1 MGNAVDYVD
10 VQTAPQTNTNQRSQI
25 LRWLYSFVKRAFDI
39 VCSFLGLFF
48 LSPLFL
54 YASIRIPLDSPGPV
68 FFRGRRA
75 GKGGKEF
82 KILKFRTMYERPESY
97 DGLPLT
103 TQNDDRLTRFGT
115 WLSDTKL
122 NELPQLW
129 NVLIGEMSFV
139 GPRPENFDIAMEWPE
154 EVRAEVL
161 SVRPGV
167 TSPASVIYRDEKKL
181 LQGSGVM
188 DDYLR
193 NILPEKLRL
202 DQLYVRQH
210 SLVGDLDVIF
220 MTLIMLLPG
229 LRAVKLPESELY
241 SGPLSKFGT
250 RYLSWFIVDT
260 MTALISISVAGGLWR
275 LSSPL
280 DLGWDKAFGIAL
292 FLALCMAV
300 SNSLFGL
307 KKITWRYASPM
318 YVLDLGFSTAFSTLA
333 FWAADKFLLNSLQVP
348 FPMLIDFGIFSFFG
362 FVVVRYRER
371 LITGLASRWVRLRNQ
386 SNLMGERVLIIGAG
400 DCGQLGIWLI
410 EKSNLAS
417 AFSIVGIVD
426 DDFHKQNLKVSG
438 YPVIGTTR
446 EIKDIVARKNIGVI
460 VFAINKVDNSNRER
474 IIELCKQLPVRV
486 IMIPDLLHVLS
497 NYLARQSR
505 EVNHA
510 TSLD

>member
-1 MGNAVDYVD
+1 M
-10 VQTAPQTNTNQRSQI
+10 
-25 LRWLYSFVKRAFDI
+25 RWLSAVVKRGFDI
-39 VCSFLGLFF
+39 VFAFLGLII
-48 LSPLFL
+48 LSPFFL

-68 FFRGRRA
+68 YFRGRRA

-103 TQNDDRLTRFGT
+103 TQNDERLTRFGK
-115 WLSDTKL
+115 WLGDTKL

-139 GPRPENFDIAMEWPE
+139 GPRPEDFDIAMEWPE

-161 SVRPGV
+161 SVRPGM

-193 NILPEKLRL
+193 KILPEKIRL

-210 SLVGDLDVIF
+210 SLLGDLDVIF
-220 MTLIMLLPG
+220 MTLIMLLPR
-229 LRAVKLPESELY
+229 LRTVKLPESELY
-241 SGPLSKFGT
+241 AGPLFKLGS

-260 MTALISISVAGGLWR
+260 ITALISISVAGGLWR

-280 DLGWDKAFGIAL
+280 NLGWDKAFGIAL
-292 FLALCMAV
+292 FLALCLAV

-307 KKITWRYASPM
+307 QMVTWRYASPM
-318 YVLDLGFSTAFSTLA
+318 YVFDLACSTAFSMLA
-333 FWAADKFLLNSLQVP
+333 FWAADQYLFNSFQVP
-348 FPMLIDFGIFSFFG
+348 FPMFVDFGIFSFLG

-371 LITGLASRWVRLRNQ
+371 LVTGLASRWVRMRNQ
-386 SNLMGERVLIIGAG
+386 SNMMGERVLIIGAG
-400 DCGQLGIWLI
+400 DCGQLGIRLI
-410 EKSNLAS
+410 EKSHLAP

-426 DDFHKQNLKVSG
+426 DDFHKRNLRVNG
-438 YPVIGTTR
+438 YPVLGTTR
-446 EIKDIVARKNIGVI
+446 EIKDIVARKNIGVV
-460 VFAINKVDNSNRER
+460 VFAINNIDNANRLR
-474 IIELCKQLPVRV
+474 IIEQCKQLPVRI
-486 IMIPDLLHVLS
+486 IMIPDLLNMVS
-497 NYLARQSR
+497 NYLAKML
-505 EVNHA
+505 EANHA
-510 TSLD
+510 TSMD